1 MNLRAVPVAGPVGC
15 SGRRARS
22 RVGPVNVLE
31 EGAEQHQCD
40 FRRCGST
47 RIWRPPGGT
56 LILDLF
62 LIGSGLL
69 ITLEPMPL
77 TAMCSF

>member
-1 MNLRAVPVAGPVGC
+1 
-15 SGRRARS
+15 
-22 RVGPVNVLE
+22 
-31 EGAEQHQCD
+31 
-40 FRRCGST
+40 
-47 RIWRPPGGT
+47 